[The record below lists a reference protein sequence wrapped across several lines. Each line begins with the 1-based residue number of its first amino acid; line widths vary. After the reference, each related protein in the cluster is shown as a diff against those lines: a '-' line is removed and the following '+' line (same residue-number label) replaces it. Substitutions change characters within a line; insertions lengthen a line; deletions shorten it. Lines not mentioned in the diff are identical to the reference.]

1 MKGEMKVPRTAAGQ
15 NNKQSTGS
23 TTTGNNSN
31 NTNTKNNNCKI
42 NITPGQALVIGG
54 ILTGV
59 FDIYSFQIDIYQN
72 VEITLLGTFKQEEA
86 NKPDVDS
93 LLESLGSVPLD
104 DVLKS
109 IINRLS

>member
-1 MKGEMKVPRTAAGQ
+1 MPRPTSGQ
-15 NNKQSTGS
+15 NNKQNPGS
-23 TTTGNNSN
+23 SNATGNKSN
-31 NTNTKNNNCKI
+31 NKTNANSNNCKI
-42 NITPGQALVIGG
+42 NITPAQALIIGG

-59 FDIYSFQIDIYQN
+59 FDIYSFQVDIYQN
-72 VEITLLGTFKQEEA
+72 IEITLLGTFKQEEA
-86 NKPDVDS
+86 NKPDIDS